1 MRANPQAVHTAK
13 NIITAHRTA
22 NRRQAAH
29 HTASH
34 QLPVAHRT
42 ASRQLP
48 AVHRTA
54 SRQLPAVRHIVSRR
68 IQEAIT
74 AVRIHPEIHMLHM
87 TRVTK
92 MYTRMVTMMMTYI
105 TEMTITQMA

>member
-1 MRANPQAVHTAK
+1 MRADPQAVHTAQD
-13 NIITAHRTA
+13 IITANRTA

-29 HTASH
+29 HTAN
-34 QLPVAHRT
+34 R
-42 ASRQLP
+42 RLP

-74 AVRIHPEIHMLHM
+74 AVRIHPEIHMIHM

>member
-1 MRANPQAVHTAK
+1 MRANPQAVHTAQD
-13 NIITAHRTA
+13 IITAHRTA

-29 HTASH
+29 HTAS
-34 QLPVAHRT
+34 R
-42 ASRQLP
+42 RLP

-74 AVRIHPEIHMLHM
+74 AVRIHPEIHMIHM

>member
-1 MRANPQAVHTAK
+1 MRANPQAVHTAQD
-13 NIITAHRTA
+13 IITAHRTA
-22 NRRQAAH
+22 GRRQAAH
-29 HTASH
+29 HTAN
-34 QLPVAHRT
+34 HR
-42 ASRQLP
+42 LP
-48 AVHRTA
+48 AVRRTA

>member
-1 MRANPQAVHTAK
+1 MRANPQAVHTAQD
-13 NIITAHRTA
+13 IITAHRTA

-34 QLPVAHRT
+34 QLPV
-42 ASRQLP
+42 
-48 AVHRTA
+48 
-54 SRQLPAVRHIVSRR
+54 VRHIVSRR